1 MNELLGCDL
10 QQVRS
15 LAKSLRLLHT
25 VTFFAH
31 AVLTACIAFFG
42 ELLFIPQIP
51 TQVTLPLGHPRVYK
65 SQEGSGD
72 WKFTHLPPL
81 PQAQPAYLRQ
91 PTQASCNQDG
101 PAPGEAGKARPM
113 PG

>member
-72 WKFTHLPPL
+72 WKFTHLPPSPRPNL
-81 PQAQPAYLRQ
+81 P
-91 PTQASCNQDG
+91 T
-101 PAPGEAGKARPM
+101 
-113 PG
+113 